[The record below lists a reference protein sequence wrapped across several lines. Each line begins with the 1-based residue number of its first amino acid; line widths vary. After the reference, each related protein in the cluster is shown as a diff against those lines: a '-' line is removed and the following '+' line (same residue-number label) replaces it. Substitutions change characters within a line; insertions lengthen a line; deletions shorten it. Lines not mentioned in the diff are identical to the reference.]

1 MSLHVV
7 ISGHVQGV
15 FFRAFV
21 LERALELGLRGYVRN
36 LSGNGVEVL
45 AEGDKERLEKLLEY
59 LKLGPPAAKVGRVTI
74 KWEEFS
80 GRYSEFKIK
89 Y

>member
-36 LSGNGVEVL
+36 LSVNGVEVL
-45 AEGDKERLEKLLEY
+45 AEGDKERLEKLLKY
-59 LKLGPPAAKVGRVTI
+59 LKLGPPAAKVDRVTI

-80 GRYSEFKIK
+80 GRYLEFKIK

>member
-1 MSLHVV
+1 
-7 ISGHVQGV
+7 
-15 FFRAFV
+15 
-21 LERALELGLRGYVRN
+21 
-36 LSGNGVEVL
+36 L

-59 LKLGPPAAKVGRVTI
+59 LKLGPPAARVGRVTI
-74 KWEEFS
+74 KWQEFS